1 MKELKSQSSYLV
13 RRDVGRQGPE
23 MQTKGEKHI
32 ENKYMESMEIHRNET
47 IKRNKRQK
55 VSGNDGTPL
64 LQDPFT
70 LKTISK
76 G

>member
-13 RRDVGRQGPE
+13 RRDVARQGPE
-23 MQTKGEKHI
+23 MQTKSEKHI
-32 ENKYMESMEIHRNET
+32 ENKCMETMEIHRNET
-47 IKRNKRQK
+47 VKRNKWQK
-55 VSGNDGTPL
+55 VSDNDGKAL